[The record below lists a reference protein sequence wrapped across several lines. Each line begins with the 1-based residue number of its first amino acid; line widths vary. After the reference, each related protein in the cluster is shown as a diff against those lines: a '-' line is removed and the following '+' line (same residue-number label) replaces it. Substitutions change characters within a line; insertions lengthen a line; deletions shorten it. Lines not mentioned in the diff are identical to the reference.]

1 MAEIGRR
8 HIWAISQR
16 ISTSRARRHAQL
28 FDASRGCEQHWEGE
42 IFFSDAIRRGARALS
57 RSLGEMAAEREA
69 ALAALLA
76 EIDADP
82 GGESVPTASGS
93 GDLRLGDDLDITT
106 TDRTEDA
113 FKQLL
118 DGEAGLDVELIKYAD
133 HDVVRNIMRGE
144 ASDLRQRAKEVT
156 DKLRAV
162 ELESIQDYVGESE
175 NLLALRAE
183 IDGCDDILASMES
196 LLSTFK
202 GDLGAIS
209 GEIKSLQEQSLGMA
223 AKLRNRRAAEA
234 RLGAFV
240 QSLTVPP
247 DLIRAVVEDDVSE
260 SYLKHLADLDRRLAH
275 MDADDEA
282 KASAAS
288 GDVRPELERLRAAAA
303 RKTREFLVQKLYS
316 LRKPK
321 TNIQILQQNVLLKY
335 KYAVTFLRRRA
346 PEILTEVRACYI
358 ETMSRVLEQALR
370 GYVGSLARLQQSPP
384 RELLASEQGLGGGG
398 NGGGGF
404 FGNFAAG
411 GGAGG
416 AAAATAMKH
425 RASMFSLGDRRSVL
439 DAIDTAPPLIVHQA
453 ETSGAKFPH
462 ERLFRSSQ
470 KLFMDTATFE
480 YLFCNEFWAGDPAV
494 FDELFAAPLAVMEEQ
509 VKLVGT
515 SAGPGQSLLGAP
527 TASHD
532 AVGLLLMIRVN
543 RAHQHIMSRR
553 RVPVLDKYLDGV
565 NLTLWPRFK
574 AAFDAHLK
582 SATEAVASP
591 TSVQALWSDDV
602 HAHYVARR
610 YAEFAAA
617 MATLGEELSGD
628 GQLESNL
635 ERLRAAV
642 ERLLDDLASKFT
654 RKTRKAAFLVNN
666 CDCVRGILSESLA
679 ARRSGNG
686 EASASGD
693 ESLFGK
699 TLAHFEQRLAAHS
712 DAFIEEELA
721 GHFQPL
727 IAFVRRV
734 EAKLKAEGTGGGG
747 GDAGEGSGAANPG
760 DLAEAANLMRDFGE
774 RWKVAVEKMHADVI
788 SQFGNLQRGME
799 ILQRTLSQ
807 LLIYYNRF
815 SGPEGVLA
823 KMGPEADALRAD
835 AVSNPAFMYEIKRHS
850 QSRIS

>member
-1 MAEIGRR
+1 
-8 HIWAISQR
+8 
-16 ISTSRARRHAQL
+16 
-28 FDASRGCEQHWEGE
+28 
-42 IFFSDAIRRGARALS
+42 
-57 RSLGEMAAEREA
+57 MAAEREA
-69 ALAALLA
+69 TLAALLA

-223 AKLRNRRAAEA
+223 AKLRNRKAAEA

-411 GGAGG
+411 GPEG
-416 AAAATAMKH
+416 
-425 RASMFSLGDRRSVL
+425 
-439 DAIDTAPPLIVHQA
+439 APPR
-453 ETSGAKFPH
+453 P
-462 ERLFRSSQ
+462 
-470 KLFMDTATFE
+470 
-480 YLFCNEFWAGDPAV
+480 
-494 FDELFAAPLAVMEEQ
+494 
-509 VKLVGT
+509 
-515 SAGPGQSLLGAP
+515 
-527 TASHD
+527 
-532 AVGLLLMIRVN
+532 
-543 RAHQHIMSRR
+543 RR
-553 RVPVLDKYLDGV
+553 
-565 NLTLWPRFK
+565 
-574 AAFDAHLK
+574 
-582 SATEAVASP
+582 
-591 TSVQALWSDDV
+591 
-602 HAHYVARR
+602 
-610 YAEFAAA
+610 
-617 MATLGEELSGD
+617 
-628 GQLESNL
+628 
-635 ERLRAAV
+635 
-642 ERLLDDLASKFT
+642 
-654 RKTRKAAFLVNN
+654 
-666 CDCVRGILSESLA
+666 
-679 ARRSGNG
+679 
-686 EASASGD
+686 
-693 ESLFGK
+693 
-699 TLAHFEQRLAAHS
+699 
-712 DAFIEEELA
+712 
-721 GHFQPL
+721 
-727 IAFVRRV
+727 
-734 EAKLKAEGTGGGG
+734 
-747 GDAGEGSGAANPG
+747 
-760 DLAEAANLMRDFGE
+760 
-774 RWKVAVEKMHADVI
+774 
-788 SQFGNLQRGME
+788 
-799 ILQRTLSQ
+799 
-807 LLIYYNRF
+807 
-815 SGPEGVLA
+815 
-823 KMGPEADALRAD
+823 
-835 AVSNPAFMYEIKRHS
+835 
-850 QSRIS
+850 